1 MKNNLIV
8 LAIFGIGCLAGA
20 ASNRKQTC
28 TTGRS
33 VSSMP

>member
-20 ASNRKQTC
+20 GFQPEADMHNW
-28 TTGRS
+28 
-33 VSSMP
+33 